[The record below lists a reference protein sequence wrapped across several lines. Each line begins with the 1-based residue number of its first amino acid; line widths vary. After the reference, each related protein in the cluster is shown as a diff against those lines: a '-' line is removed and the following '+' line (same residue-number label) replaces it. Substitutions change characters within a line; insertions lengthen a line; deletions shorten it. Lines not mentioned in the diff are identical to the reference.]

1 MAKIK
6 LKEKEITGHIYASG
20 FKKVGTA
27 EKKSAWYK
35 KATEKP
41 ECLSKKK
48 ITLSSYEKHVTT
60 R

>member
-1 MAKIK
+1 MAKTK
-6 LKEKEITGHIYASG
+6 LKEKVITGHLYASG
-20 FKKVGTA
+20 FKKVGAT

-48 ITLSSYEKHVTT
+48 MSLSHVTGKS
-60 R
+60 